1 MKFELGKTVITAN
14 AKNVLNMPC
23 VNKALNRYIFGDWG
37 DVCDEDARTNDV
49 AVKNGERIL
58 GSYTDKFKQ
67 KFWIMTE
74 ADRSYTTVLM
84 PEDY

>member
-1 MKFELGKTVITAN
+1 MKFELGETVITAN

-23 VNKALNRYIFGDWG
+23 VNKALSRYIYGDWG
-37 DVCDEDARTNDV
+37 NVCDEDARANDA

-58 GSYTDKFKQ
+58 GSYKSTDGI
-67 KFWIMTE
+67 KFWIITE
-74 ADRSYTTVLM
+74 ADRSYTTILL